1 MFPSSVKGKLVL
13 GFGLLTIINLI
24 LGVAD
29 YRTIVE
35 LDRAAEEKDR
45 NGIERNLIDEIY
57 EASITEANSVRGFL
71 LTGDDGMLK
80 ADNAAKRRYSDAFE
94 KLSELAKAGA
104 DGAMAAEIRSAH
116 DRYREAADRE
126 LQLARQKK
134 SKAALEVLRAQA
146 VPAFHALESAIHNL
160 TTHLDDTKNKV
171 NSAENEE
178 VRDGKLITLGLCAAG
193 TLLGL
198 IMGNLI
204 ARSVTTSLAKMIAL
218 LQQLAANNLA
228 ADDLQM
234 SDQSEIGRAGLALNQ
249 MKKSLSEMICS
260 IADTAGHV
268 ASASEQIS
276 SAASQQAAST
286 GSQKDQTAQVATAL
300 QQMAATVQQV
310 SENSGRAAEASRKAA
325 DTARLGGGVVEQ
337 TLVKMQVI
345 ADSVRSSAEKV
356 EELGKRSDQIGRIV
370 SVINDIAD
378 QTNLLALNAAIEA
391 ARAGEQG
398 RGFAVVADEVRKLA
412 ERTTTSTK
420 EIATMIEAVQSET
433 RLAVQAME
441 EGTQQVAEG
450 VATTQKAG
458 EALKQIIHVSQ
469 EVGDMVTHI
478 ATAATQQSSATED
491 INNSM
496 NQIARLLIES
506 ADGAQQ
512 SEKACQELSALA
524 FDLRKLVGN
533 FRLPG
538 DGVQDVTNSN
548 LAASTR
554 HSSLSKPNSADAPRS
569 FAAMAR

>member
-45 NGIERNLIDEIY
+45 NGIERNMIDELY
-57 EASITEANSVRGFL
+57 EASITETNSVRGFL
-71 LTGDDGMLK
+71 LTGDEGMLN
-80 ADNAAKRRYSDAFE
+80 ADNAAKRQYSDALE
-94 KLSELAKAGA
+94 KLPDFAKPGT
-104 DGAMAAEIRSAH
+104 DRAMLAEIRRAH
-116 DRYREAADRE
+116 DRYREVADRE
-126 LQLARQKK
+126 LQLAREKK

-146 VPAFHALESAIHNL
+146 VPAFRTLESAIHNL

-171 NSAENEE
+171 HGAENEE

-310 SENSGRAAEASRKAA
+310 SENSSRAAEASRKAA

-356 EELGKRSDQIGRIV
+356 AELGKRSDQIGRIV

-420 EIATMIEAVQSET
+420 EIAAMIEAVQSET
-433 RLAVQAME
+433 GLAVQAME
-441 EGTQQVAEG
+441 EGTRQVAEG

-538 DGVQDVTNSN
+538 DGVQDVTATSRIACHSGLSN
-548 LAASTR
+548 QD
-554 HSSLSKPNSADAPRS
+554 SADTPRS
-569 FAAMAR
+569 FAASAR

>member
-1 MFPSSVKGKLVL
+1 
-13 GFGLLTIINLI
+13 
-24 LGVAD
+24 
-29 YRTIVE
+29 
-35 LDRAAEEKDR
+35 
-45 NGIERNLIDEIY
+45 
-57 EASITEANSVRGFL
+57 
-71 LTGDDGMLK
+71 
-80 ADNAAKRRYSDAFE
+80 
-94 KLSELAKAGA
+94 
-104 DGAMAAEIRSAH
+104 
-116 DRYREAADRE
+116 
-126 LQLARQKK
+126 
-134 SKAALEVLRAQA
+134 
-146 VPAFHALESAIHNL
+146 
-160 TTHLDDTKNKV
+160 
-171 NSAENEE
+171 
-178 VRDGKLITLGLCAAG
+178 
-193 TLLGL
+193 
-198 IMGNLI
+198 
-204 ARSVTTSLAKMIAL
+204 MIAL

-249 MKKSLSEMICS
+249 MKKSLGEMICS

-345 ADSVRSSAEKV
+345 ANSVRSSAEKV

-533 FRLPG
+533 FKLPG
-538 DGVQDVTNSN
+538 DGVQDLTATSRI
-548 LAASTR
+548 TR
-554 HSSLSKPNSADAPRS
+554 HSGLANPGSADAQRS
-569 FAAMAR
+569 FAATAR

>member
-13 GFGLLTIINLI
+13 GFGLLTIINLV

-35 LDRAAEEKDR
+35 LDRAAAEKDR
-45 NGIERNLIDEIY
+45 NGIQRILIDEIY
-57 EASITEANSVRGFL
+57 EAAITEGSSVRGFL
-71 LTGDDGMLK
+71 LTADKSMLK
-80 ADNAAKRRYSDAFE
+80 ADDAAKRQYSDAVE
-94 KLSELAKAGA
+94 RLPAA
-104 DGAMAAEIRSAH
+104 DGAMVTEIRRAH
-116 DRYREAADRE
+116 DRYREVADRE
-126 LQLARQKK
+126 LQLARGKN
-134 SKAALEVLRAQA
+134 SKVALEVLRAQA
-146 VPAFHALESAIHNL
+146 VPAFHTLEIAIDNL
-160 TTHLDDTKNKV
+160 TAHLDDVRAKTNRT
-171 NSAENEE
+171 EDEE
-178 VRDGKLITLGLCAAG
+178 VRDGKLITLGLCVAG

-198 IMGNLI
+198 MMGNLI

-228 ADDLQM
+228 AADLQM
-234 SDQSEIGRAGLALNQ
+234 NDQSEIGRAGLALNQ
-249 MKKSLSEMICS
+249 MKKSLSEVICS

-276 SAASQQAAST
+276 SAASQQAVST
-286 GSQKDQTAQVATAL
+286 GNQKDQTAQVATAL
-300 QQMAATVQQV
+300 QEMSATVLQV
-310 SENSGRAAEASRKAA
+310 SENSERAAEASRKAA
-325 DTARLGGGVVEQ
+325 DTARQGGAVVEQ

-345 ADSVRSSAEKV
+345 ADSVRGSAAKV

-370 SVINDIAD
+370 GVINDIAD

-420 EIATMIEAVQSET
+420 EIANMIEAVQSET
-433 RLAVQAME
+433 RMAVQAME
-441 EGTQQVAEG
+441 EGTKQVAEG
-450 VATTQKAG
+450 VTTTQKAG
-458 EALKQIIHVSQ
+458 EALKQIIQVSQ

-506 ADGAQQ
+506 AEGAQQ
-512 SEKACQELSALA
+512 SEKACQELSGLAL
-524 FDLRKLVGN
+524 DLRKLVGN
-533 FRLPG
+533 FRLPVG
-538 DGVQDVTNSN
+538 GELKEYPARMYSP
-548 LAASTR
+548 TR
-554 HSSLSKPNSADAPRS
+554 PDSDEALKS
-569 FAAMAR
+569 FAAASR